1 MQYKKQQELTFKK
14 EINLLRNDFYYQY
27 GGNLFKED
35 SFMIDAY
42 YKPLEILSA
51 DTYSIRKLSSTL
63 NFYLLIDIVG
73 KGLPASVTAI
83 AITSFI
89 NYLIDKTITLQ
100 NDFSLSLLI
109 DEVLLFIKPLLL
121 EDEMVCA
128 HFITCD
134 TKANKINYASFAMPD
149 ILICDK
155 DSKLIKLQSNNKT
168 INKQLSH
175 FSISESTIRDMR
187 QLLICSDGL
196 LENKTKQSGNLYMEY
211 IKEDFISSFSRDD
224 MQEKIEYRLDTQ
236 TDDITFI
243 FINKT
248 NFAKELLGSTT
259 IECSMQAVEDVQI
272 WQENT
277 LSTSI
282 KNQDFIEKCNY
293 PFRELVLNAF
303 EHGNLGISNAEK
315 HNAIANGDYWD
326 MIEKLEK
333 DCKKLIYIS
342 IYQTTHFNNNYILT
356 TITDEGD
363 GFDTKIL
370 RDILFKKENFNGRG
384 VYISKRFSNG
394 IYYNSAGNSILIINK
409 IES

>member
-1 MQYKKQQELTFKK
+1 MLYKKQQELTFKK

-27 GGNLFKED
+27 GGELFQED

-51 DTYSIRKLSSTL
+51 DTYSIRKISSTL
-63 NFYLLIDIVG
+63 HFYLLIDVVG

-83 AITSFI
+83 SITSFI
-89 NYLIDKTITLQ
+89 NYFIDKSLLEKG
-100 NDFSLSLLI
+100 DFILSLLI

-121 EDEMVCA
+121 EDEMLCA

-134 TKANKINYASFAMPD
+134 TKANKITYASFSMPD
-149 ILICDK
+149 ILIYDK
-155 DSKLIKLQSNNKT
+155 ESNLIKLQSNNKA
-168 INKQLSH
+168 INKQSKN
-175 FSISESTIRDMR
+175 FFINESTILNMK
-187 QLLICSDGL
+187 QILISSDGL
-196 LENKTKQSGNLYMEY
+196 LKNKTNQSDSLYIDY
-211 IKEDFISSFSRDD
+211 IEEDFIDSFSRDD

-243 FINKT
+243 FINKMDFT
-248 NFAKELLGSTT
+248 KELLGATS
-259 IECSMQAVEDVQI
+259 IKSSMQAVEDAQI
-272 WQENT
+272 WQENILGSYT
-277 LSTSI
+277 

-326 MIEKLEK
+326 MIEELEK
-333 DCKKLIYIS
+333 NCEKSIHIS
-342 IYQTTHFNNNYILT
+342 IYKTSHFNKEFILT

-370 RDILFKKENFNGRG
+370 RDILFKKEHFNGRG
-384 VYISKRFSNG
+384 VFISKRFSNG
-394 IYYNSAGNSILIINK
+394 IYYNNIGNSILIINK
-409 IES
+409 IEN